1 MVELRNY
8 CNDLMLNNGFGNH
21 AKLAF
26 KSSRLH
32 INARHIN
39 DKSLFTHFRL
49 LIPFSFYFLINAA
62 YLNRNY
68 G

>member
-8 CNDLMLNNGFGNH
+8 CNGLMLNNGFGDH

-39 DKSLFTHFRL
+39 YKSLFIDFRL
-49 LIPFSFYFLINAA
+49 LIPFSLFKINAA
-62 YLNRNY
+62 YLNRNH